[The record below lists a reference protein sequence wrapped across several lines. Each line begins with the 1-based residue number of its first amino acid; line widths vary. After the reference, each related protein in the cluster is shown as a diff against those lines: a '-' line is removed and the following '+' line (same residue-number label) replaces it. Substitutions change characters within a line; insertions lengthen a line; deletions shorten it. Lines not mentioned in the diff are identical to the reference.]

1 MTPTE
6 KLELLLDLIADALIQ
21 SDIPELT
28 EKVNQ
33 SQKFIRNGKIQ
44 QGAGSGVLALFQK
57 DIKANEQDLIN
68 TTNVDVDENTSVQQ
82 NLQEIANN
90 VDFNS
95 LNIVVTIGVDDSISI
110 SLSGGGIAYDGLPI
124 TNLLVGDGNPLNISQ
139 FVPLDQQKSN
149 VDIDKANEFL
159 DTNIFELLPSGDTRQ
174 SRIIRFFQELNT
186 LLPPNLP
193 QFDLDNNGRVD
204 RGVDMNWT
212 GSLDYSKDN
221 SISYAQDNQDGNI
234 DEEDAFIH
242 RLKLTANDTNSTRTI
257 EDIYNTILPYLTDI
271 LEDPFEIQDE
281 RPEYVN
287 QSSGYLKF
295 RNLNQG
301 IIIRN
306 TNQEFIEGLDPNN
319 PTYLE
324 TGFTITMWVR
334 FLDKVSTG
342 TLFNYGN
349 PTRAENPFGFKL
361 DTFMSEDGQKRHLRL
376 LVYDDTSGFGAN
388 PYTNRHWYDSHIGVI
403 VDDLPFP
410 KLLSTLNNL
419 EGLEQINLDQYL
431 EVPIDFNEWYFI
443 CATYNPNIDER
454 GSEQGIFIPEYWNN
468 HMIDDGSGNPT
479 YQYTSNSG
487 VGNRSKVEIISRTD
501 LLRARGFRV

>member
-110 SLSGGGIAYDGLPI
+110 SLSGGGTAYDGLPI

-159 DTNIFELLPSGDTRQ
+159 DTN
-174 SRIIRFFQELNT
+174 
-186 LLPPNLP
+186 
-193 QFDLDNNGRVD
+193 
-204 RGVDMNWT
+204 
-212 GSLDYSKDN
+212 N

-242 RLKLTANDTNSTRTI
+242 RLKRTANDTNSTRTI

-281 RPEYVN
+281 RPEYTN
-287 QSSGYLKF
+287 QSSGYIKF

-410 KLLSTLNNL
+410 KLLSALNNL